1 MQILKRIGIILIWLA
16 GPVFVFAAVNN
27 NDPYLISLRGPGNI
41 ALAAVSILA
50 VVVLIRR
57 GYWRRGITERVLI
70 LLWCLPS
77 LSMLGAHA
85 SFEWRKRNVLQTDA
99 AQARSLGRHFIVG
112 YSSFAEVAALAEKGL
127 ISGVYVTRH
136 NIVGLSPGR
145 LKEEISAL
153 QEKRRAAGLPPLI
166 VAADQEGGIVSH
178 LAPPLTKLQALS
190 TLASLAPDVRAEKA
204 EAFGRTHG
212 QELAA
217 LGVNLNLAPV
227 LDLRPELKRNRF
239 DFNTLIGQRAISDD
253 PAIVADIARAYVSGL
268 EASGVGATVK
278 HFPGL
283 GRVRSDTHH
292 FSADLDT
299 PLNEL
304 EASDW
309 IPFRKVLAG
318 SQAQLMIGHVTLT
331 SVDPDRPASHSKRV
345 VDGIVRKK
353 WNYQGVIMT
362 DDLVMGAIYQGNVCT
377 AVVEALNAGVD
388 LLLVAFDGAQFYRI
402 FGCAVAASAEG
413 KLDAA
418 MLGDSEMRLKG
429 AVPGERQNPQYF
441 TTSHTAAPG
450 VLPRQM
456 TD

>member
-1 MQILKRIGIILIWLA
+1 MKILKRIGLILLWLVGA
-16 GPVFVFAAVNN
+16 VFVFAAANK

-41 ALAAVSILA
+41 VLA
-50 VVVLIRR
+50 VASVAVAVILIRG
-57 GYWRRGITERVLI
+57 GYWRRGVAGRALI

-85 SFEWRKRNVLQTDA
+85 SFEWRKQRVLQADA
-99 AQARSLGRHFIVG
+99 AQARSLARHFIVG
-112 YSSFAEVAALAEKGL
+112 YSSFAEVAVLAEKGL
-127 ISGVYVTRH
+127 IAGVYITRH
-136 NIVGLSPGR
+136 NIVGSTAAR

-153 QEKRRAAGLPPLI
+153 QEKRRAASLPPLI

-178 LAPPLTKLQALS
+178 LAPPLTKLPALS
-190 TLASLAPDVRAEKA
+190 TLADLAPEARAEKA
-204 EAFGRTHG
+204 QAFGRTHG

-217 LGVNLNLAPV
+217 LGVTVNFAPV
-227 LDLRPELKRNRF
+227 LDLRPEVKRNRF
-239 DFNTLIGQRAISDD
+239 DFNTLIGRRAISGD
-253 PAIVADIARAYVSGL
+253 PAIVADIASAYVGGL

-283 GRVRSDTHH
+283 GRVRTDTHH

-299 PLNEL
+299 PIEEL

-318 SQAQLMIGHVTLT
+318 SKAQLMIGHVALT

-345 VDGIVRKK
+345 VDGIIRKK
-353 WNYQGVIMT
+353 WNHQGVVIT
-362 DDLVMGAIYQGNVCT
+362 DDLVMGAIYQRNVCT

-402 FGCAVAASAEG
+402 FTCAMAASAEG
-413 KLDAA
+413 RLDAA
-418 MLGDSEMRLKG
+418 MLRDSETRLK
-429 AVPGERQNPQYF
+429 
-441 TTSHTAAPG
+441 AAFP
-450 VLPRQM
+450 V
-456 TD
+456 D